1 MYSTMWLP
9 GRSGDASVT
18 NDSAL
23 HLKQVD
29 TGQVVNEWLTIDRL
43 LNCASE
49 YWEEH
54 YTLEQLRQLL
64 LAGLMQFWHLRR
76 DDEDEPYLGALLQI
90 NVYGKK
96 KVMRI
101 LWLGG
106 EHYSGMM
113 DFLWV
118 LELWAAKLGCKDIEV
133 AGRDGFERLLKPYGF
148 EKTHVVLRKRLVNRS
163 GEEH

>member
-1 MYSTMWLP
+1 MLTLVVP
-9 GRSGDASVT
+9 GTYLDDDMTDV
-18 NDSAL
+18 AL
-23 HLKQVD
+23 HLKQVE
-29 TGQVVNEWLTIDRL
+29 THEIFNEWSAIDRL
-43 LNCASE
+43 LNYASG

-54 YTLEQLRQLL
+54 YTLEQLRQML

-76 DDEDEPYLGALLQI
+76 DGEDEPYLGALLQI
-90 NVYGKK
+90 NEYGKK

-106 EHYSGMM
+106 ETYDGMM

-118 LELWAAKLGCKDIEV
+118 LELWAAKLGCKDLEV

-148 EKTHVVLRKRLVNRS
+148 EKTHVVLRKRLIDVS
-163 GEEH
+163 GKEH